1 MFREYLTV
9 TGTLHHGV
17 ELWETVRSGLH
28 QVIVNGEAADVK
40 TARGDILTGTTLSH
54 IYHSWGDVSNLKYI
68 LVF

>member
-1 MFREYLTV
+1 MSRRNYLTV

-40 TARGDILTGTTLSH
+40 TARGDIVTGAALSH
-54 IYHSWGDVSNLKYI
+54 IYNSWRNISDLKCI
-68 LVF
+68 